1 MEVARLADMD
11 AERADN
17 RFLPPRIVLR
27 AQPPGAPAAARY
39 RRGRCR
45 RLLPPLSDAS
55 NDVSFFPP
63 PSDADDDCDD
73 DIDDG

>member
-27 AQPPGAPAAARY
+27 AQPPRATAGGGVDVSFPPCPMPAT
-39 RRGRCR
+39 
-45 RLLPPLSDAS
+45 SD
-55 NDVSFFPP
+55 DVSFFPS

-73 DIDDG
+73 DIDEG